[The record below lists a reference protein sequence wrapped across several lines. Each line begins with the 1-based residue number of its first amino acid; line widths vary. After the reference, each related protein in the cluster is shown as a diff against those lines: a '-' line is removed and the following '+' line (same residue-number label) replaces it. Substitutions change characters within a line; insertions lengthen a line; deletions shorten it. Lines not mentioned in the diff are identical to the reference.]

1 MTNNRDFRMKTAFH
15 GSMVAIITPFRNGKI
30 DEKAFGDLI
39 EFHIANGTDG
49 IVPCGTTGESA
60 TLSNDE
66 HNRVVRLTVEAA
78 AGRVP
83 VIAGTGSNST
93 DEAIY
98 FTKYAKECGA
108 DAALLITPYY
118 NKPTQEGLYRHFKA
132 IAEEVDI
139 PIIPYNVPGRTGVN
153 MLPSTVAR
161 LAGIN
166 NVVAVK
172 EASGSMTQICEI
184 YRLCGERLSIL
195 SGEDAINFPIL
206 AAGGKGMISV
216 TANIVPKKM
225 GDMWDAYTSGDI
237 ARARQIHYEIFDLH
251 QIMFIE
257 TNPIPVK
264 TALAMMG
271 KCTEEMRLPL
281 CSMEEA
287 NKAKLRQVLIDNG
300 LL

>member
-1 MTNNRDFRMKTAFH
+1 MLQ
-15 GSMVAIITPFRNGKI
+15 GSMVAIITPFKNGKI
-30 DEKAFGDLI
+30 DENAFGDLI
-39 EFHIANGTDG
+39 EFHISNGTDG

-60 TLSNDE
+60 TLSQDE
-66 HNRVVRLTVEAA
+66 HNRLVRLTVDAV

-93 DEAIY
+93 EEAIY
-98 FTKYAKECGA
+98 FTRYAKECGA
-108 DAALLITPYY
+108 DGALLITPYY
-118 NKPTQEGLYRHFKA
+118 NKPTQEGLYRHFKE

-139 PIIPYNVPGRTGVN
+139 PLIPYNVPGRTGLN

-161 LAGIN
+161 LAGLKNI
-166 NVVAVK
+166 VAVK

-184 YRLCGERLSIL
+184 YRLCGDRIAIL
-195 SGEDAINFPIL
+195 SGEDAINFPVL

-225 GDMWDAYTSGDI
+225 ADMWDAYSRGEID
-237 ARARQIHYEIFDLH
+237 RARDIHYELFDLH
-251 QIMFIE
+251 QALFIE

-271 KCTEEMRLPL
+271 RCTEEMRLPL
-281 CSMEEA
+281 CSMSEG
-287 NKAKLRQVLIDNG
+287 NKERLGQVLKGYG
-300 LL
+300 LV